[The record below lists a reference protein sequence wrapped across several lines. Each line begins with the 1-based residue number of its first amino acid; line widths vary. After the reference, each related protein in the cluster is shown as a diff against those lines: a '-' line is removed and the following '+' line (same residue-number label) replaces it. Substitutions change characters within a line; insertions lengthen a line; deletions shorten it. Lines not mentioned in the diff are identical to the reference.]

1 MEKGSCDGDIYR
13 PNLRILWPK
22 YILRCEFILR
32 GSKSEHDYQT
42 KSTGILSLKKL
53 NEAVSSRACY
63 AWKPN
68 FKTVKYSSKIWS
80 NFRKVKYKTV
90 EGFKN
95 SILEHSKSLK
105 TTVSIF
111 YIRKCLRIQRNI
123 TQNQSSMTSFLSSWS
138 LPYITLYV
146 KRQTK
151 TAQNPTF
158 FDKFSVFCFEVPP
171 VKKSINVDESGSFY
185 ETS

>member
-111 YIRKCLRIQRNI
+111 CIRKCLRIQWNI
-123 TQNQSSMTSFLSSWS
+123 TQNQSSMTSFFISGWS

-146 KRQTK
+146 KR
-151 TAQNPTF
+151 
-158 FDKFSVFCFEVPP
+158 
-171 VKKSINVDESGSFY
+171 
-185 ETS
+185 